1 MKLGLIQ
8 MNPTVGALEANATC
22 LLEQARRAAS
32 AGASIA
38 LASELVVVGYPPRD
52 LLQRPAFL
60 RAAAEA
66 TQRVIQEAP
75 PELTLVFGSLGAGER
90 PRALSGSDSGSSLL
104 GNDAIACGGGR
115 ELLRARKCLLPTYD
129 VFDEARYFAP
139 GDALR
144 VLDHGG
150 RRFALTICEDA
161 WAESECSRNRYRH
174 NPLQGLDHT
183 VADYVLNLSASP
195 FTLPKVA
202 ERAQVFSQLARAHG
216 LPVVTVNQVGG
227 NDELIFDGRSA
238 LYDAA
243 GRLRYRAPAFEPC
256 LEVLDLDALLGAGAG
271 AVIDPHGPTPGADGT
286 DEELA
291 YRALVLGV
299 RDYARKCGFKR
310 AILGLSGGI
319 DSALT
324 AAIAVDALGSGNVVG
339 VAMPTRYSS
348 AGALTDARLLARNLG
363 IEFHVVD
370 VDPMFASYLTE
381 LGPALDRLAPAS
393 AQDVSLENIQARI
406 RGATLMAFSNRGGG
420 LVLTTGNKS
429 ELAVGYCTLYGDMAG
444 GLAVISDVPKTLVYR
459 IARWVNR
466 DQERIPTSSIQK
478 PPSAEL
484 RPGQLDQDSLPEYP
498 VLDRILELSV
508 EQGQTRE
515 QIVAAGLDAASV
527 ERVLSLLR
535 LSEYKRRQ
543 AAPGLILTRK
553 AFGVGRRMPVAHGFR
568 E

>member
-8 MNPTVGALEANATC
+8 MNPTVGALEANASC

-38 LASELVVVGYPPRD
+38 LAPELALVGYPPRD
-52 LLQRPAFL
+52 LLDRPAFL
-60 RAAAEA
+60 RAAAQA
-66 TQRVIQEAP
+66 TQRVIEEAP
-75 PELTLVFGSLGAGER
+75 KDLTLVFGSLGAGER
-90 PRALSGSDSGSSLL
+90 PRALTSSDSGVSRL
-104 GNDAIACGGGR
+104 GNDAIACGGGG
-115 ELLRARKCLLPTYD
+115 ELLRARKCLLPSYD
-129 VFDEARYFAP
+129 VFDEARYFMP
-139 GDALR
+139 GDQLR
-144 VLDHGG
+144 VLHHGG
-150 RRFALTICEDA
+150 RRFAITICEDA
-161 WAESECSRNRYRH
+161 WAESEPSLARYGY
-174 NPLQGLDHT
+174 NPLAGLDHK

-202 ERAQVFSQLARAHG
+202 ERTQVFSQLARGHG

-238 LYDAA
+238 VYDAD
-243 GRLRYRAPAFEPC
+243 GRVRYRAPAFETC
-256 LEVLDLDALLGAGAG
+256 LKVVDLDALLGAEFDAAALGARLEDDV
-271 AVIDPHGPTPGADGT
+271 AA
-286 DEELA
+286 EELA

-324 AAIAVDALGSGNVVG
+324 AVIAVDALGRDNVIG

-348 AGALTDARLLARNLG
+348 AGSVTDARQLAQNLG

-370 VDPMFASYLTE
+370 VDPMFASYLAE
-381 LGPALDRLAPAS
+381 LVPALDRLAPAT

-406 RGATLMAFSNRGGG
+406 RGATIMAFSNRGGA

-444 GLAVISDVPKTLVYR
+444 GLAVISDVPKTLVYA
-459 IARWVNR
+459 ISRWVNR
-466 DQERIPTSSIQK
+466 DQERIPRSSIEK

-484 RPGQLDQDSLPEYP
+484 RPGQLDQDSLPEYD

-508 EQGQTRE
+508 EQGQSRE

-527 ERVLSLLR
+527 ERVLHLLR
-535 LSEYKRRQ
+535 ISEYKRRQ
-543 AAPGLILTRK
+543 AAPGLILTCK
-553 AFGVGRRMPVAHGFR
+553 AFGVGRRMPIAQGFR